1 MGRAIDLENRM
12 DKLEFKV
19 NEILLIL
26 DELSQV
32 NTVKENIDI
41 HEATKEEKDNNE
53 GSRKRSVKSDSGKSK
68 KSGGNTDDSKSS
80 K

>member
-53 GSRKRSVKSDSGKSK
+53 
-68 KSGGNTDDSKSS
+68 
-80 K
+80 